1 MASPPALL
9 DACVRFA
16 SEVSAEVVD
25 FVVAA
30 LERGDVE
37 AISARLSGDT
47 CRSLK
52 ALNDVRNSDAQNLPS
67 LSVANLLAGAAHAV
81 KVERANRR
89 VEVVLSGPA
98 AVNSTFRSTGPAL
111 LELVNGAKE
120 SIHLVTFAAYRVPFV
135 AAAIQAARRRGV
147 RVVLVMETE
156 ESSAGKVSFDG
167 LPFLQDANETPLEV
181 YVWPLGMRTRDARG
195 RHGSLHAKFA
205 VADKSKLLVSSANL
219 TEYAFELNME
229 LGVLLSGGV
238 APAQAANHI
247 EGLIRL
253 GVLQRQALG

>member
-1 MASPPALL
+1 MAPPISLL
-9 DACVRFA
+9 NACVQFA
-16 SEVSAEVVD
+16 TEVSAEAVELVVR
-25 FVVAA
+25 A
-30 LERGDVE
+30 LEAGE
-37 AISARLSGDT
+37 MGIAGARLSGDAS
-47 CRSLK
+47 RAFSSLFSTWRADANQLTSQEV
-52 ALNDVRNSDAQNLPS
+52 AL
-67 LSVANLLAGAAHAV
+67 LLAGAAHAV
-81 KVERANRR
+81 IVERSSRR

-120 SIHLVTFAAYRVPFV
+120 AIHLVTFAAYRVPFV

-167 LPFLQDANETPLEV
+167 LPSLQDANETPLEV
-181 YVWPLGMRTRDARG
+181 YVWPLDMRTRDARG

-205 VADKSKLLVSSANL
+205 VADRTKLLVSSANL
-219 TEYAFELNME
+219 TEFAFDLNME

-238 APAQAANHI
+238 APAQAADHI
-247 EGLIRL
+247 DELIRY
-253 GVLQRQALG
+253 GVLQRQTQR